1 MSGKHE
7 ITPKVNFPDIVE
19 DETPT
24 HKRHL
29 TARYDKKTRR
39 LMKEKLNL
47 EDFIFAE
54 LRKVYMRDVR
64 RDFCYLIKCRMMIGT
79 VKWM

>member
-1 MSGKHE
+1 MSGKDE
-7 ITPKVNFPDIVE
+7 VSQKVNFPDVQE
-19 DETPT
+19 KENSS

-39 LMKEKLNL
+39 LMREKLNL

-54 LRKVYMRDVR
+54 LRKIYMRDVYNN
-64 RDFCYLIKCRMMIGT
+64 FMI
-79 VKWM
+79 